1 MYHCV
6 QSLAGDILTILKAG
20 SQAYAGDILT
30 ILKAGSQAYAGD
42 ILTILKTGTCSQ
54 ASNVLQH
61 SSTPRRKVDLSQH
74 SLVQTLASFPSSVTL
89 QFKWTASNYLITTEK
104 EMLFCNFVRP
114 PNMHSFVS
122 THPSGT
128 HSLQLVF
135 IAIVTGYCDMHDLQF
150 TGNWSRWNTALLCQ
164 CV

>member
-1 MYHCV
+1 MQVTFWPYSRLVARHMQVTFWPYSRLVHVAKHQTFCN
-6 QSLAGDILTILKAG
+6 IH
-20 SQAYAGDILT
+20 
-30 ILKAGSQAYAGD
+30 
-42 ILTILKTGTCSQ
+42 
-54 ASNVLQH
+54 QH
-61 SSTPRRKVDLSQH
+61 PDERLICDLSQH

-135 IAIVTGYCDMHDLQF
+135 IAIVTGYCDMYDMQF